1 MAENAAPSTKTTI
14 DSLVEL
20 LKKKGKMDLASVS
33 VALGVDQAIV
43 ENWAKVLEKGNI
55 VKITY
60 EVGKMFLTIPTLS
73 AEQEAT
79 ERSKIEAGISGLT
92 AQSESQMLSLDKL
105 TEALESIKG
114 SVATA
119 EKAETSEMPEIRR
132 AIADLNTI
140 YATVEQRNRG
150 LEQMA
155 KKAEQIYDEINKKV
169 TELSTR
175 LGGISGEG
183 STKGVDDARQELAS
197 ISKSIASVNSEIS
210 AVGKSSSES
219 MDQIRR
225 SVIEQSKALERQIEQ
240 SKKEMNA
247 KLSEYA
253 KQADAIESQLKDR
266 VRAISSSVDELN
278 SFSKEREKQLRRLR
292 DSRVEF
298 NDYYVKMS
306 EELKA
311 QRASAD
317 AISKEVGEKVAKLK
331 AGFGEAAEI
340 DDTLSTLK
348 SQMAGLEKEIADARQ
363 DVTDIINKLRAL
375 NALSSAP
382 TGQEMAALSTLQKRA
397 SAARSKVSNI
407 NDKVEN
413 ARSAASKIAEKKK
426 K

>member
-1 MAENAAPSTKTTI
+1 MADDAPPSTKTTI

-33 VALGVDQAIV
+33 VALGVDQSIV

-60 EVGKMFLTIPTLS
+60 EVGKMFLTISTLS

-79 ERSKIEAGISGLT
+79 EHSRAEAEISGLM

-105 TEALESIKG
+105 TETLESIKG

-119 EKAETSEMPEIRR
+119 EKAEASEMPEIRR
-132 AIADLNTI
+132 AIADLNSI

-150 LEQMA
+150 FEQMA
-155 KKAEQIYDEINKKV
+155 KKAEQIYDEINKRV
-169 TELSTR
+169 IELSTR

-183 STKGVDDARQELAS
+183 GAKGVDDARQELES
-197 ISKSIASVNSEIS
+197 ISKSIASINSQIS

-240 SKKEMNA
+240 SKKEIDA
-247 KLSEYA
+247 KLNEYA
-253 KQADAIESQLKDR
+253 KQADTVERQLKDR
-266 VRAISSSVDELN
+266 VRAISSSVEELN

-292 DSRVEF
+292 DSRVEL
-298 NDYYVKMS
+298 NNYYMKMS
-306 EELKA
+306 EELNTQKS
-311 QRASAD
+311 SAA
-317 AISKEVGEKVAKLK
+317 AISKEISEKVARLK
-331 AGFGEAAEI
+331 SGFGEAAEI

-348 SQMAGLEKEIADARQ
+348 SQMAGLEREIADARQ
-363 DVTDIINKLRAL
+363 DVNDITNKLRAL
-375 NALSSAP
+375 SALSSA
-382 TGQEMAALSTLQKRA
+382 TTEQKTAAFSDLQKRA
-397 SAARSKVSNI
+397 SAARSRVSNI
-407 NDKVEN
+407 EDKVGN
-413 ARSAASKIAEKKK
+413 AESAAGKIAGKKK